1 MSRIVLDGFELLLLV
16 PEDVGRDSSGLF
28 DSRSPELLTLELFR
42 WSKSLNSSKAP
53 GLISL

>member
-16 PEDVGRDSSGLF
+16 PEDVGRDSSGFF

>member
-1 MSRIVLDGFELLLLV
+1 MCRGFFDGFELLLI
-16 PEDVGRDSSGLF
+16 PEDVDKDSGGLF
-28 DSRSPELLTLELFR
+28 DSKSPELLTLELFR